1 MSNRVLVVAP
11 SWIGDMMMAQP
22 LLGLLDS
29 QGYKVDVLA
38 LPWIK
43 KLLAR
48 MPSVSEVI
56 DMPLGHG
63 QLGFM
68 ERRQVGHSLRFR
80 YARSIVL
87 PNSLKSA
94 LIPFFASIRER
105 IGFIGEMRYGL
116 LSDRR
121 TVDEAAMPRLAQR
134 YYSLGLPAGSE
145 IPEKIAGPGLSVSR
159 RQQQAA
165 LQAMGLGEDNMPFVA
180 LCPGA
185 EYGPAKRWPAE
196 NYAALGRRALDKGLR
211 VWLFGS
217 DKDGDICAAV
227 DRGVGGNGGRC
238 VNLAGKTDLAQA
250 VDLISM
256 ARAVVSNDSGM
267 MHIAAALGVK
277 TVALFG
283 STSPDY
289 TPPLSDS
296 AEIINLNL
304 ECSPCFERE
313 CPLGHLNC
321 LRQITVERVSQSV
334 GL

>member
-1 MSNRVLVVAP
+1 MSERVLVVAP

-22 LLGLLDS
+22 LLGLLAR
-29 QGYKVDVLA
+29 QGYTVDVLA

-48 MPSVSEVI
+48 MPAVSEVI
-56 DMPLGHG
+56 EMPIGHG

-68 ERRQVGHSLRFR
+68 QRRQVGHSLRFR

-94 LIPFFASIRER
+94 LVPFFASIRER

-134 YYSLGLPAGSE
+134 YYSLGLPAGSA

-165 LQAMGLGEDNMPFVA
+165 LQAMGLADDDTPFVA

-185 EYGPAKRWPAE
+185 EYGPAKRWPAGH
-196 NYAALGRRALDKGLR
+196 YAGLAARALEAGLN

-217 DKDGDICAAV
+217 DKDRAVCAEV
-227 DRGVGGNGGRC
+227 DSGCGGRC

-267 MHIAAALGVK
+267 MHIAAALGLK
-277 TVALFG
+277 TIALFG
-283 STSPDY
+283 STSPEY
-289 TPPLSDS
+289 TPPLSDN
-296 AEIINLNL
+296 AEIINLQL

-321 LRQITVERVSQSV
+321 LRQISVERVAQSLGV
-334 GL
+334 